1 MFAGIFLNK
10 TRRKKYC
17 AITLLTHNR
26 NGVTDSIKSIVNNI
40 NSSKRDPTTEVVI
53 APPAIYLTL
62 VRELADSSVA
72 VSAQNV
78 YDKPNGAFTG
88 ELSVEQLKDTKI
100 TWTLVGHSERRV
112 LLREDDD
119 VGLKSRQCLCQ
130 KPNGTP
136 LYFIY
141 YQLLIAL

>member
-1 MFAGIFLNK
+1 MPRQFFSTNSL
-10 TRRKKYC
+10 
-17 AITLLTHNR
+17 TLSR
-26 NGVTDSIKSIVNNI
+26 NGVTDSIKSIVSNI
-40 NSSKRDPTTEVVI
+40 NNSKRDPSTQVVI

-62 VRELADSSVA
+62 TRELADPSVS

-100 TWTLVGHSERRV
+100 DWTIVGHSERRV

-119 VGLKSRQCLCQ
+119 VCPSSFLPRL
-130 KPNGTP
+130 PITADF
-136 LYFIY
+136 L
-141 YQLLIAL
+141 